1 MPPRPSQSTLALAA
15 VTLSSLMFGLE
26 ISSVPVILPTLERTL
41 GADFVQLQWVMNA
54 YTIAVAT
61 VLMAAGAL
69 ADRFGRKRL
78 FLIGVV
84 AFGLT
89 SLVCGITHDVAV
101 LIGARFLQGVAG
113 GVMLICQVAIL
124 SHQFQDARARSSAF
138 AWWGV
143 IFGIGLGFGPII
155 GSGIVAAAGWEWV
168 FLVHVALALVTFT
181 LGLIGVRESKD
192 PQASRLDIAG
202 ILTLSTAVLT
212 LTAFIT
218 EGPRLGF
225 ASPLALAIL
234 ATSVVGLIAFVVVE
248 RRVAHPMFDFSVF
261 RSPAFS
267 GALVGAV
274 GMNLSFWPLIIY
286 LPIWFQAGLGFSP
299 IGVGLAL
306 LLYTLPTLIAPPLA
320 ERLSL
325 RFGPGLVISL
335 GLFIIGAG
343 LIAMRLSLEMPGAGW
358 LLLAPG
364 LLLAGSGL
372 GFTNT
377 PVTNT
382 ATGAV
387 SSDRAGMASG
397 MDMSARMITLA
408 INIAVMGAILF
419 NGVLNHL
426 KGSVIATTVDLHLA
440 AERIS
445 AGNLQ
450 SGVATNLARESLSH
464 GFGLVMIYGGIGCW
478 ILTAASAVIFRKRS
492 VADQAAS
499 DPADTPHRHKTKQ
512 WCKGEDAEQPARRT
526 CGSRRPARID
536 QAPGIGHHSG
546 ERGAHG
552 RRE

>member
-1 MPPRPSQSTLALAA
+1 MSLRRPTQSTLALAA

-41 GADFVQLQWVMNA
+41 GADFLQLQWIMNA
-54 YTIAVAT
+54 YTIAVAS

-78 FLIGVV
+78 FLIGAA

-89 SLVCGITHDVAV
+89 SFVCGITTDVVV

-113 GVMLICQVAIL
+113 GIMLICQVAIL
-124 SHQFQDARARSSAF
+124 SHQFQDARARSAAF
-138 AWWGV
+138 GWWGV

-155 GSGIVAAAGWEWV
+155 GSGIVAVAGWEWV
-168 FLVHVALALVTFT
+168 FLVHVVLAVVVFT
-181 LGLIGVRESKD
+181 LGVIGVRESKD

-202 ILTLSTAVLT
+202 ILTLSTSVLT

-225 ASPLALAIL
+225 ASAQGLSLL
-234 ATSVVGLIAFVVVE
+234 ATSVVSFTAFVIVE

-261 RSPAFS
+261 RIPAFS
-267 GALVGAV
+267 GALMGAI

-286 LPIWFQAGLGFSP
+286 LPIWFQAGLGHSP
-299 IGVGLAL
+299 LGVGLAL
-306 LLYTLPTLIAPPLA
+306 LIYTLPTLIVPPLA

-325 RFGPGLVISL
+325 RFGSDFVIPL
-335 GLFIIGAG
+335 GLFVIGAG
-343 LIAMRLSLEMPGAGW
+343 LVTMRLSFELAGAGW

-364 LLLAGSGL
+364 LLLAGAGL
-372 GFTNT
+372 GLTNT

-382 ATGAV
+382 ATGVV

-419 NGVLNHL
+419 NGVQARL
-426 KGSVIATTVDLHLA
+426 KTASADLMSVDLHLA

-450 SGVATNLARESLSH
+450 SGVAADLVHEALSQ
-464 GFGLVMIYGGIGCW
+464 GFGLVMIYGGLGCW
-478 ILTAASAVIFRKRS
+478 VLAAASAALF
-492 VADQAAS
+492 
-499 DPADTPHRHKTKQ
+499 
-512 WCKGEDAEQPARRT
+512 
-526 CGSRRPARID
+526 RRPIKV
-536 QAPGIGHHSG
+536 G
-546 ERGAHG
+546 
-552 RRE
+552 

>member
-1 MPPRPSQSTLALAA
+1 
-15 VTLSSLMFGLE
+15 
-26 ISSVPVILPTLERTL
+26 
-41 GADFVQLQWVMNA
+41 
-54 YTIAVAT
+54 
-61 VLMAAGAL
+61 
-69 ADRFGRKRL
+69 
-78 FLIGVV
+78 
-84 AFGLT
+84 
-89 SLVCGITHDVAV
+89 
-101 LIGARFLQGVAG
+101 
-113 GVMLICQVAIL
+113 
-124 SHQFQDARARSSAF
+124 
-138 AWWGV
+138 
-143 IFGIGLGFGPII
+143 
-155 GSGIVAAAGWEWV
+155 
-168 FLVHVALALVTFT
+168 
-181 LGLIGVRESKD
+181 
-192 PQASRLDIAG
+192 
-202 ILTLSTAVLT
+202 
-212 LTAFIT
+212 
-218 EGPRLGF
+218 
-225 ASPLALAIL
+225 
-234 ATSVVGLIAFVVVE
+234 
-248 RRVAHPMFDFSVF
+248 MFDFSVF

-325 RFGPGLVISL
+325 RFGPGLVIPL

-364 LLLAGSGL
+364 LLLAGAGL

-426 KGSVIATTVDLHLA
+426 KGSVIATAVDLHLA

-450 SGVATNLARESLSH
+450 SGVATNLARETLSH

-478 ILTAASAVIFRKRS
+478 ILTAASAVIFRKRR
-492 VADQAAS
+492 VADQASS
-499 DPADTPHRHKTKQ
+499 DPGDTPHRHKTKQ
-512 WCKGEDAEQPARRT
+512 WCKGEDAEQPARRA

-536 QAPGIGHHSG
+536 QAPGIGQHSG

>member
-1 MPPRPSQSTLALAA
+1 MPRRPSQSTLALAA

-155 GSGIVAAAGWEWV
+155 G
-168 FLVHVALALVTFT
+168 
-181 LGLIGVRESKD
+181 
-192 PQASRLDIAG
+192 
-202 ILTLSTAVLT
+202 
-212 LTAFIT
+212 
-218 EGPRLGF
+218 
-225 ASPLALAIL
+225 
-234 ATSVVGLIAFVVVE
+234 
-248 RRVAHPMFDFSVF
+248 
-261 RSPAFS
+261 
-267 GALVGAV
+267 
-274 GMNLSFWPLIIY
+274 
-286 LPIWFQAGLGFSP
+286 
-299 IGVGLAL
+299 
-306 LLYTLPTLIAPPLA
+306 
-320 ERLSL
+320 
-325 RFGPGLVISL
+325 
-335 GLFIIGAG
+335 AG

-358 LLLAPG
+358 LFLAPG
-364 LLLAGSGL
+364 LLLAGAGL

-426 KGSVIATTVDLHLA
+426 KGSVIATAVDLHLA

-450 SGVATNLARESLSH
+450 SGVATNLARETLSH
-464 GFGLVMIYGGIGCW
+464 GFALVMIYGGIGCW
-478 ILTAASAVIFRKRS
+478 ILTAASAVIFRKRR
-492 VADQAAS
+492 VADHQQKCS
-499 DPADTPHRHKTKQ
+499 SQTV
-512 WCKGEDAEQPARRT
+512 
-526 CGSRRPARID
+526 
-536 QAPGIGHHSG
+536 
-546 ERGAHG
+546 
-552 RRE
+552 